1 MVNSFDPHDSHDL
14 IIHWP
19 LYFSNVGKVWK
30 GGTKFEQI
38 EHHLEFEAKTNCEI
52 DIYIN
57 LVAVCPSPA
66 ICDRQMSLHIMLV
79 SWWCSFGFDRVFVG
93 VLVVG
98 KR

>member
-30 GGTKFEQI
+30 QVAQILKSI
-38 EHHLEFEAKTNCEI
+38 EHHLEFVAKTNCEI

-57 LVAVCPSPA
+57 LVAVCSSPA
-66 ICDRQMSLHIMLV
+66 VCDRQMSLHIMLV
-79 SWWCSFGFDRVFVG
+79 SWWCSLGFDRVFVA
-93 VLVVG
+93 VVG